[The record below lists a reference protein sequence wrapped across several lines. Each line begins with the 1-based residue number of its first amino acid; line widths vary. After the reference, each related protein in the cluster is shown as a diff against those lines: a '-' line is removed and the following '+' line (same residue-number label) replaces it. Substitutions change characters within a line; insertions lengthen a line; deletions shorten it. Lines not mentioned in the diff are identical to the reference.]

1 MLRLDECMEGVD
13 TEAVKLLLT
22 YMYSPDS
29 TSVITGMD
37 MQQLEKAAVLA
48 DIWAMSRFLELCD
61 AHLHGAL
68 SHPSCW
74 HFSSSMALNRAGREL
89 CNAHLHGDLDD
100 PQNWKRALWSS
111 LHCIPACPHNT
122 FNLPAAKGCMGRPAR
137 RCKKGLFPD
146 AGASCAQTYAC
157 YEDMLACILEHA
169 LRHVAAQD
177 VRI

>member
-1 MLRLDECMEGVD
+1 MLVRVSVSRLLPTDASWLQEKVLRLDERMEGID

-68 SHPSCW
+68 SCLQH
-74 HFSSSMALNRAGREL
+74 
-89 CNAHLHGDLDD
+89 
-100 PQNWKRALWSS
+100 
-111 LHCIPACPHNT
+111 
-122 FNLPAAKGCMGRPAR
+122 
-137 RCKKGLFPD
+137 
-146 AGASCAQTYAC
+146 
-157 YEDMLACILEHA
+157 
-169 LRHVAAQD
+169 
-177 VRI
+177 